1 MSNERPLC
9 YRCEHRAVGME
20 EGRGPR
26 HECWHEGAK
35 VSCYMYKP
43 VRPLVLEADG
53 ERDITLP
60 PILAGRAH
68 STRLMPGECVE
79 RVCEDGSVMRWWR
92 PTSEGRG
99 VMEDK

>member
-26 HECWHEGAK
+26 HECWHDGAK

-43 VRPLVLEADG
+43 VRPLVLEADD

-60 PILAGRAH
+60 PMLAGRAH

-79 RVCEDGSVMRWWR
+79 RVNEDGSVMRWWR
-92 PTSEGRG
+92 PE
-99 VMEDK
+99 EK